1 MGAGANLAP
10 ALLEGGTAMLKYVIK
25 RVLLAIPLILGISLI
40 VFGLMHLAPGDPVR
54 MLAGREASAEVI
66 AAISR
71 EWGFDRPFLAQYLLW
86 LGKVLRGDFGKSIA
100 YNLPVAFL
108 IKSRLPFTLKLN
120 FWATLLGLGLAF
132 PLGVLAAAKRET
144 WVDYA
149 ASALALVGMSMPAF
163 WLSMVLIIVFSVKLD
178 LLPTSGTGD
187 WTNYVLPATAL
198 GFSWAAG
205 LMRMIRTSLLEV
217 LKEDYVRTAR
227 AKGLKEN
234 VVLVQHALRN
244 ALIPIITV
252 LGTWL
257 AYMVVGTVIVETIF
271 AWPGLGRLLTNALL
285 QRDFFLVQA
294 IILMISV
301 AVVVANLL
309 VDLMYSLVDPRVR
322 LD

>member
-234 VVLVQHALRN
+234 VVLVHHALRN

-301 AVVVANLL
+301 AVVAANLL